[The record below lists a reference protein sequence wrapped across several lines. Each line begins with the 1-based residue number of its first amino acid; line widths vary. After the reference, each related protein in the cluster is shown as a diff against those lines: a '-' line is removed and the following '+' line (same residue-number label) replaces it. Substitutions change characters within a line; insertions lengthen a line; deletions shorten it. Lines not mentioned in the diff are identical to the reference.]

1 MRYWEYQARE
11 NAIVRILVL
20 SLLANASSIFV
31 LAGCAQMGGSH
42 LAAQTGIPMTVED
55 QLDAAL
61 MYEEQAQ
68 QLELEALKFED
79 EHGRI
84 TTHEDPKGFRRSA
97 LKIAAQRCR
106 KEGADLHDLA
116 VQYRQQAE
124 EQEKKRGG

>member
-1 MRYWEYQARE
+1 
-11 NAIVRILVL
+11 
-20 SLLANASSIFV
+20 
-31 LAGCAQMGGSH
+31 MGGSH

-55 QLDAAL
+55 QLEAAL